1 MMNYGTTTTSAAM
14 SDPAPKQPS
23 MKGIIQD
30 TNKCLQECVLS
41 LMDMRE
47 VLSGGKNAIEP
58 EPGPECL
65 MDEVMCCNAR
75 AHKLL
80 DIICEIQAV
89 VM

>member
-1 MMNYGTTTTSAAM
+1 MNFGNIENVAM
-14 SDPAPKQPS
+14 CDTVTKSPG

-47 VLSGGKNAIEP
+47 VLSGGKNDMEP
-58 EPGPECL
+58 QPGPECL

-80 DIICEIQAV
+80 DIIRDIQAV